1 MAAATSGII
10 GALASI
16 LASIL
21 IPAPKKQFDPTEEI
35 GELKTE
41 LAAMHGELTAIR
53 ELLTV
58 DEQGGVGPA
67 RGTAP
72 RKCASDRRGRPYVGT
87 ARRTAAPRAILRVA
101 QNIKTSSRSTR

>member
-1 MAAATSGII
+1 VAAATSGII

-58 DEQGGVGPA
+58 DEQGA
-67 RGTAP
+67 
-72 RKCASDRRGRPYVGT
+72 
-87 ARRTAAPRAILRVA
+87 
-101 QNIKTSSRSTR
+101 